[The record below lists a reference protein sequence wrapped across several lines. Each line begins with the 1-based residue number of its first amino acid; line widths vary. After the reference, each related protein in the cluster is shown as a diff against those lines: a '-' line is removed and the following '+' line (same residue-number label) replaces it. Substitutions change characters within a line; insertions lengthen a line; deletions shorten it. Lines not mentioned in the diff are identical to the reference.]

1 MMAPSGSNEPHS
13 AENSPEKTGNPAGST
28 PGENTRAPGPNPDHS
43 PVKRPGL
50 GAKLLLGGISVLFCL
65 LVLEVAVRFL
75 LGNRV
80 EWETRPFEPFFVSG
94 DYYGALSLDR
104 LAHTRE
110 GPRASGYKNI
120 GGLYLH
126 ERPKGSW
133 DANGRADFLFDHY
146 LSRYSAKEADRLN
159 NLPKRPLRI
168 YIVGGSLAVGSSATT
183 KEKTWHALLESKL
196 RKALGREDLHVI
208 NAAMGAF
215 VSSQE
220 RMAFEW
226 AVAPRD
232 PDMVIILN
240 GYNDIHTPISVGV
253 APGDPLQTGMR
264 YAEAYDTSFTR
275 WFCQQ
280 SALARLWW
288 KARTERRLRDYRD
301 RVLGDGEESEV
312 LKTGIV
318 DVYTGNLRWLI
329 KRAKQMGAPV
339 SVFFQP
345 WKSQG
350 GEEIPD
356 AEKPLAAF
364 AQSTA
369 SKIVESMKQTE
380 SFHDLTGLQPE
391 LLGHYT
397 DAVHLDDAGQEIL
410 AEAILKRIV
419 ADARKIKR

>member
-1 MMAPSGSNEPHS
+1 M
-13 AENSPEKTGNPAGST
+13 
-28 PGENTRAPGPNPDHS
+28 
-43 PVKRPGL
+43 
-50 GAKLLLGGISVLFCL
+50 
-65 LVLEVAVRFL
+65 
-75 LGNRV
+75 
-80 EWETRPFEPFFVSG
+80 
-94 DYYGALSLDR
+94 
-104 LAHTRE
+104 
-110 GPRASGYKNI
+110 
-120 GGLYLH
+120 
-126 ERPKGSW
+126 
-133 DANGRADFLFDHY
+133 
-146 LSRYSAKEADRLN
+146 
-159 NLPKRPLRI
+159 
-168 YIVGGSLAVGSSATT
+168 GSSATT
-183 KEKTWHALLESKL
+183 KEKTWHALLEGKL
-196 RKALGREDLHVI
+196 RKTLGREDLFVI

-220 RMAFEW
+220 RMAMEW
-226 AVAPRD
+226 AVAPRE
-232 PDMVIILN
+232 PDMVIVLN

-288 KARTERRLRDYRD
+288 KARTERRLRDYRE
-301 RVLGDGEESEV
+301 RVLADGEESEI

-318 DVYTGNLRWLI
+318 DVYTGNMKWLI
-329 KRAKQMGAPV
+329 KRGKQMGAPV

-350 GEEIPD
+350 GGEIPD
-356 AEKPLAAF
+356 SEKPLAAF

-369 SKIVESMKQTE
+369 TKIVEAMKQTE

-410 AEAILKRIV
+410 AEAIFKHILPKVSQQIPAKSR
-419 ADARKIKR
+419 